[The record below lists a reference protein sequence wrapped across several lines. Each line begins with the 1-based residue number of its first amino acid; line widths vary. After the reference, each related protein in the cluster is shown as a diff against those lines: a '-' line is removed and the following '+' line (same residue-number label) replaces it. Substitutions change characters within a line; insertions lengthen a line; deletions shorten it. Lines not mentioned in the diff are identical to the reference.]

1 MEEDFFIEVGSHQ
14 RNHFGER
21 ICGDMF
27 VSQRIKEEKR
37 TISVLSDGMGHGVKA
52 TMLSTLTAT
61 MALNLTKEHKDTRKI
76 AETIIKTLPVCS
88 QRKISYA
95 TFSIVD
101 IDDQLRTT
109 IINFDNPKPILVRNF
124 DILPLKWNEIS
135 LENTSQKGREIHSC
149 SFYAQ
154 KQDRILL
161 MSDGVTQAGL
171 GKGRYLLGWG
181 AENAQKFVLEAILE
195 KPDCSATKLATKL
208 VNRANAIDLYKPKDD
223 ISAGVIYLRHPRK
236 MLICSGPP
244 FDKEKDP
251 DLAGIIKNFDGTKV
265 ICGGTTANIVSTRWN
280 VNIKDSLEF
289 EDPELPPVANMDGV
303 DLITEGILTLSKV
316 SIMLEKYNARTEL
329 GKGPADSIIK
339 MLLEAD
345 SICLLVGTAINVAH
359 QDPNL
364 PLELEIR
371 RTVVKKI
378 AQLLEKKF
386 LKEVQI
392 QYI

>member
-1 MEEDFFIEVGSHQ
+1 
-14 RNHFGER
+14 
-21 ICGDMF
+21 
-27 VSQRIKEEKR
+27 
-37 TISVLSDGMGHGVKA
+37 VLSDGMGHGVKA

-88 QRKISYA
+88 ERKISYA

-109 IINFDNPKPILVRNF
+109 IINFDNPIPILVRNF
-124 DILPLKWNEIS
+124 EILPLKWSEIT
-135 LENTSQKGREIHSC
+135 LENTSQKGREIHSS

-154 KQDRILL
+154 KQDRIIL

-181 AENAQKFVLEAILE
+181 AENAHKFVLEAILE

-223 ISAGVIYLRHPRK
+223 ISAGVIYLRQPRK
-236 MLICSGPP
+236 MLISSGPP

-251 DLAGIIKNFDGTKV
+251 DLAGLIKNFDGTKV

-289 EDPELPPVANMDGV
+289 EDPELPPVA
-303 DLITEGILTLSKV
+303 
-316 SIMLEKYNARTEL
+316 
-329 GKGPADSIIK
+329 
-339 MLLEAD
+339 
-345 SICLLVGTAINVAH
+345 
-359 QDPNL
+359 
-364 PLELEIR
+364 
-371 RTVVKKI
+371 
-378 AQLLEKKF
+378 
-386 LKEVQI
+386 
-392 QYI
+392 